1 MALIFTTT
9 DCSAQTY
16 YENFAEALADGTLKA
31 EPLSLVVSAFE
42 EEQQDARK
50 PDLTRHYNLQLDS
63 RLTIS
68 TKRRHTSTEPTD
80 EIGLRAKYAIMTN
93 LWLLAQMKQPGRSIY
108 KDFDKT
114 TFNDFLDKLMD
125 RDNFNFY
132 KEVEGRPLIA
142 PKWSYCLS
150 YELERRKESI
160 KLCKERNVGI
170 KEALWSVLGNVEHR
184 MKHWLQ
190 LVAIPNAPA
199 PASNHEISELK
210 RRLSAVE
217 NRRGRSRSPRRQQQR
232 VLTGPEFLAL
242 PASASSSSLSKGNGK
257 NKGGKGK
264 GKKGSKGK
272 GKNTSGSMK
281 FKEIFKA
288 AFRPA
293 NSSSSTFPR
302 QRSML
307 GIPEEGM

>member
-1 MALIFTTT
+1 M
-9 DCSAQTY
+9 
-16 YENFAEALADGTLKA
+16 
-31 EPLSLVVSAFE
+31 SLVVSAFE

-63 RLTIS
+63 RLTIT

-80 EIGLRAKYAIMTN
+80 ETGLRAKHAFMTN
-93 LWLLAQMKQPGRSIY
+93 LWLLAQMKQTGRSIY

-150 YELERRKESI
+150 HELELRKESI

-199 PASNHEISELK
+199 AASDHEISELK

-232 VLTGPEFLAL
+232 ALTGPEFLAL
-242 PASASSSSLSKGNGK
+242 PASASSSSQSRRQRQEQRWKRQRKEGLKR
-257 NKGGKGK
+257 
-264 GKKGSKGK
+264 KK
-272 GKNTSGSMK
+272 
-281 FKEIFKA
+281 KEHQRINEVQGDLKA
-288 AFRPA
+288 ALRPA